1 MSPAL
6 RFWASAAAASIGFA
20 ALVPL
25 LIAAANPAEDHRFVW
40 LLTVFTMGVMLV
52 LFGLAALIGG
62 RRSVGLRD
70 VIEAK
75 GVVNAL
81 RRVEQDRAESP
92 SYTANAAVWCIVT
105 GGLLVVVYFALWMAL
120 GEEVPSARYLVPS
133 IRALGTRY

>member
-1 MSPAL
+1 MVSPAL
-6 RFWASAAAASIGFA
+6 RFWGSAAAASIGFA

-25 LIAAANPAEDHRFVW
+25 LIAAANPAEDRHFVW
-40 LLTVFTMGVMLV
+40 LLTVFTAGVMMA

-81 RRVEQDRAESP
+81 RRVGQGGGESQA
-92 SYTANAAVWCIVT
+92 YTSNAAVWCIVT
-105 GGLLVVVYFALWMAL
+105 GALLIVVYFTLWMAL
-120 GEEVPSARYLVPS
+120 G
-133 IRALGTRY
+133 

>member
-6 RFWASAAAASIGFA
+6 RFWGSAAAASIGFP

-25 LIAAANPAEDHRFVW
+25 LIAVADPVEDHRFVW
-40 LLTVFTMGVMLV
+40 LLTVFTAGVMLS
-52 LFGLAALIGG
+52 LFGLAALISG

-81 RRVEQDRAESP
+81 RRVEQDRSESP
-92 SYTANAAVWCIVT
+92 PYTSNAAVWCIVT
-105 GGLLVVVYFALWMAL
+105 GTLLFVVYLALWTVL
-120 GEEVPSARYLVPS
+120 G
-133 IRALGTRY
+133 